1 MERRKFLIG
10 LGSLAAGSSAA
21 VGTGAFSNFQGSRDA
36 SFSIAADNNA
46 FLGLSASNTG
56 LENGE
61 HASVGGNNEL
71 QIHFDS
77 NSATGGDGLNP
88 DSETWFDEVFKV
100 TNQGTQPIDLM
111 VDDDD
116 LAQSENIVFYV
127 DGSFL
132 PDSGYDVGDLYAIE
146 GYPGSAEGAG
156 REDDDKHAAGDG
168 DGTDDYWVGYANPK
182 LGAGQSIPVGIYVDT
197 RGENTVGSWDSGTV
211 TIKASTNLN
220 QP

>member
-1 MERRKFLIG
+1 M
-10 LGSLAAGSSAA
+10 GSLAVGGAA
-21 VGTGAFSNFQGSRDA
+21 ATGTGAFSNFQADRQA

-46 FLGLSASNTG
+46 FLGLDAPSD
-56 LENGE
+56 LENNE
-61 HASVGGNNEL
+61 HASIGGDNEL
-71 QIHFDS
+71 QIHF
-77 NSATGGDGLNP
+77 NSTSSTGGTGLNP
-88 DSETWFDEVFKV
+88 DSETWFDEVFRV

-111 VDDDD
+111 VDDDS
-116 LAQSENIVFYV
+116 LSESENIVFYV

-156 REDDDKHAAGDG
+156 REDDDQHASGDG

-182 LGAGQSIPVGIYVDT
+182 LGSGDSIPVGIYVDT
-197 RGENTVGSWDSGTV
+197 TGENDTGQWDSGTV
-211 TIKASTNLN
+211 TIKASENLN

>member
-1 MERRKFLIG
+1 MERRKFVIG
-10 LGSLAAGSSAA
+10 LGSLAAGGAA
-21 VGTGAFSNFQGSRDA
+21 ATGTGALSNFQGSRDA

-46 FLGLSASNTG
+46 FLGLSASNST

-71 QIHFDS
+71 SIHFNS
-77 NSATGGDGLNP
+77 NSSVGGSGLNP
-88 DSETWFDEVFKV
+88 DGETWFDEVFQV
-100 TNQGTQPIDLM
+100 TNQGTQPLDIM
-111 VDDDD
+111 VDDDN

-132 PDSGYDVGDLYAIE
+132 PDSGYDEGDLYAIE
-146 GYPGSAEGAG
+146 GYPGSAEGTG
-156 REDDDKHAAGDG
+156 REDDDQHASGDG

-182 LGAGQSIPVGIYVDT
+182 LGAGSSIPVGIYVDT
-197 RGENTVGSWDSGTV
+197 TGENTVGQWDSGSVTV
-211 TIKASTNLN
+211 KASTNLN